1 MAAYVTG
8 DLGTVSP
15 IGASVEIKERLTEL
29 IAALDARLVDFETRI
44 ALNDAKTSA

>member
-1 MAAYVTG
+1 MADYVTG

-29 IAALDARLVDFETRI
+29 IAVLDARLVDYESRI
-44 ALNDAKTSA
+44 SALEDA